1 MESLKTIVE
10 NILPHER
17 ELFLFLNGNH
27 TPFWDHVMWIISKT
41 NIWFPFYGLVI
52 LFLFYKTSWKHAA
65 LALLF
70 FVLMAVLCDQ
80 ISSGLFK
87 PYFERLRP
95 THHPDF
101 KDYVTIVNGYRAKG
115 FSFISGHATNSLGF
129 AVFLSLLYRH
139 RWVTAIAFVW
149 ALSISYSRIYLGV
162 HFISDVMTGMVV
174 GTLVGLFSYAM
185 LIAVRKKVF
194 QLDGVEKTSL
204 YSPQH
209 GKIMALIFLVYF
221 IGVVLFGILFP

>member
-1 MESLKTIVE
+1 METLKELVE
-10 NILPHER
+10 SILPHER
-17 ELFLFLNGNH
+17 ELFLFLNGAH
-27 TPFWDHVMWIISKT
+27 TVFWDHVMWIISKT

-52 LFLFYKTSWKHAA
+52 LFLFYKTSWKQAA

-80 ISSGLFK
+80 ISSGLIK

-139 RWVTAIAFVW
+139 RWVTVIAFIW

-162 HFISDVMTGMVV
+162 HFISDVVTGMVV
-174 GTLVGLFSYAM
+174 GTLVGLFSYSM
-185 LIAVRKKVF
+185 LTAVRKRVF
-194 QLDGVEKTSL
+194 HLEGVGKTQL
-204 YSPQH
+204 YPPQH

-221 IGVVLFGILFP
+221 IGVVLFGILSP

>member
-1 MESLKTIVE
+1 METLKELVE
-10 NILPHER
+10 SILPHER
-17 ELFLFLNGNH
+17 ELFLFLNGGH
-27 TPFWDHVMWIISKT
+27 TVFWDHVMWIISKT

-52 LFLFYKTSWKHAA
+52 LFLFYKTPWKQAA
-65 LALLF
+65 LSLLF

-87 PYFERLRP
+87 PFFERLRP

-101 KDYVTIVNGYRAKG
+101 KDYVTIVNGYRANG

-139 RWVTAIAFVW
+139 RWVTVIAFIW

-162 HFISDVMTGMVV
+162 HFISDVVTGMLV
-174 GTLVGLFSYAM
+174 GTLVGLFSYSL
-185 LIAVRKKVF
+185 LIALRKRVF
-194 QLDGVEKTSL
+194 HLDGAEQTQL
-204 YSPQH
+204 YPPRN
-209 GKIMALIFLVYF
+209 GRIMALIFLVYF
-221 IGVVLFGILFP
+221 IGVVLFGILSP